1 LEVYEAIKIR
11 KSVRSYDA
19 TPVPDDVL
27 RRILEAGRV
36 APSANNGQPWHFIV
50 VKSQEKREVLSRRMF
65 ARFLL
70 ESPIVIVGC
79 GDKGARFNVVDVSIA
94 MQQMVLAATAEGL
107 GTCWIGDFDEKIIR
121 ELLRVPEKFGVVCL
135 LALGYPRE
143 NLGLAAKLLGTRSG
157 KRIESIVSYEEFGN
171 SLAK

>member
-1 LEVYEAIKIR
+1 MEVYEAIRIR

-19 TPVPDDVL
+19 TPVPDEVL
-27 RRILEAGRV
+27 MRVLEAGRA

-70 ESPIVIVGC
+70 ESPIVIVSC

-94 MQQMVLAATAEGL
+94 MQQMVLAAISEGL
-107 GTCWIGDFDEKIIR
+107 GTCWIGDFDEKVIR
-121 ELLRVPEKFGVVCL
+121 ELLMVPEKFGIVCL

-143 NLGLAAKLLGTRSG
+143 NLGLTTKLLGTRSR
-157 KRIESIVSYEEFGN
+157 KRIESIVSYEKFGN

>member
-143 NLGLAAKLLGTRSG
+143 NLGLAAKLLGTRSR